1 MEGIRQY
8 VISVAAAAILCGILK
23 SILPG
28 KDTMAGVLRLITGI
42 FLAFTVIKPLAQVE
56 LGDLPVLSSDYLSD
70 AQAASSDGEKIAADA
85 MADIIK
91 HQAEAYILDKAQSL
105 NLSLTVTVTV
115 SDDPL
120 PTPVGV
126 RLSGAVSPYAK
137 SCLERVIE
145 EDLGIAK
152 ENQIWTG

>member
-1 MEGIRQY
+1 MESIRQY
-8 VISVAAAAILCGILK
+8 VISVTAAAILCGILK
-23 SILPG
+23 SVLPG
-28 KDTMAGVLRLITGI
+28 KDAMAGMLRLITGI

-56 LGDLPVLSSDYLSD
+56 LADLPVLSSDYLSE
-70 AQAASSDGEKIAADA
+70 AQAASADGEKIASDA
-85 MADIIK
+85 MAAIIK
-91 HQAEAYILDKAQSL
+91 QQAEAYILDKARSM
-105 NLSLTVTVTV
+105 NLRLTVTVTV
-115 SDDPL
+115 SDDTL

-126 RLSGAVSPYAK
+126 RLSGAVSPYAR

>member
-28 KDTMAGVLRLITGI
+28 KDAMAGILRLITGI
-42 FLAFTVIKPLAQVE
+42 FLAFAVIKPLAQIE
-56 LGDLPVLSSDYLSD
+56 LEDLPVLSSDYLSE
-70 AQAASSDGEKIAADA
+70 ARTASADGEKIAAEA

-91 HQAEAYILDKAQSL
+91 QPTEAYILDKARSL
-105 NLSLTVTVTV
+105 NLRLSVTVTV
-115 SDDPL
+115 SDDTL
-120 PTPVGV
+120 PAPVGV
-126 RLSGAVSPYAK
+126 RLSGSVSPYAK
-137 SCLERVIE
+137 RCLARIIE